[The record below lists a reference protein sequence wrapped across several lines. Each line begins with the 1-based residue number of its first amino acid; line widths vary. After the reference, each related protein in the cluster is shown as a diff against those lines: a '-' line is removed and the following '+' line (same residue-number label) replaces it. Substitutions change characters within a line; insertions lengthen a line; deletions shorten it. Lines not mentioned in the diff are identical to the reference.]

1 MKFSLIGKPLYF
13 RLLLRASQGPTEI
26 KCFADAGLVS
36 SHWIDVLL
44 GEQNHR

>member
-13 RLLLRASQGPTEI
+13 HLLLRASQGPMEI
-26 KCFADAGLVS
+26 KPFADTGLVS

-44 GEQNHR
+44 GEQNYR